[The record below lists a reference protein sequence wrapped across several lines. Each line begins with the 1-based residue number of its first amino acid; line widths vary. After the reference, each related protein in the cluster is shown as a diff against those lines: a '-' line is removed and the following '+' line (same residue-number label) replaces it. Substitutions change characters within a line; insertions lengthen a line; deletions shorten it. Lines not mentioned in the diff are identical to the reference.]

1 MANLPESS
9 TFDAGVYQ
17 IETTDPVIGGPNGI
31 TNAPLKNLANRTKY
45 LKDHVDA
52 LETSRAPLASPAF
65 TGTPTA
71 PTAAVG
77 TNTTQIA
84 TTAFVQ
90 AQLSS
95 SVPAASETV
104 AGKVELATAAET
116 QAGTDN
122 TRAVT
127 PAGLAAAGA
136 TKLRTPRTLT
146 IGNTGKNFDG
156 SADVSWSLAEVGVT
170 AATETA
176 SGIVELATA
185 AETQAGTDNT
195 RAVTPAG
202 LAAAFKGAN
211 QSLSG
216 NGYQNLPGGL
226 IIQWGMVD
234 DASRTQ
240 ANLSIPIT
248 FPVSFKTAVVSVNA
262 QIRYGS
268 AVVLADH
275 DAWCTVKNVT
285 LSGFNSVT
293 GATTSTAVVY
303 GLYWIAIGY

>member
-127 PAGLAAAGA
+127 PAGLAAA
-136 TKLRTPRTLT
+136 
-146 IGNTGKNFDG
+146 
-156 SADVSWSLAEVGVT
+156 
-170 AATETA
+170 
-176 SGIVELATA
+176 
-185 AETQAGTDNT
+185 
-195 RAVTPAG
+195 
-202 LAAAFKGAN
+202 FKGAN

-226 IIQWGMVD
+226 IIQWGTVD